1 MTAGT
6 VASVAMESTWRPPAG
21 GSLVLL
27 NSIGSDERAWRWLGI
42 EGAVPVAYPGHGGRP
57 RWPGW
62 RHEDIADE
70 VAATADGPLD
80 LLGVALGGLIAL
92 QVLARHPGRVR
103 SAIIA
108 SGGSVRGA
116 AEPGS
121 AEPGSAEPGAAEPGT
136 AADGV
141 AARLAAVRKAAAD
154 RGERALRSGL
164 AAVADETI
172 ERWFTPFAVRTGH
185 PGVEY
190 ARATLTAMDPAAWN
204 DAWLS
209 VAGASLISAQD
220 AAAIGVPVTLVGGMH
235 DRSSGLAGLT
245 GLHWLIRRSRL
256 EILPAPHMV
265 HLEQP
270 ENLRTSIERHFA
282 WMGTGN
288 RVERP
293 ISSPG
298 WPNRGVTDGGRS

>member
-1 MTAGT
+1 MG
-6 VASVAMESTWRPPAG
+6 STWRPPAG

-27 NSIGSDERAWRWLGI
+27 NSIGSDEHAWQWLGI
-42 EGAVPVAYPGHGGRP
+42 EGAVPVTYPGHGSRP
-57 RWPGW
+57 RRPGW

-70 VAATADGPLD
+70 VAAAVDGPLD

-92 QVLARHPGRVR
+92 QVLVQHPGRVR
-103 SAIIA
+103 SAIVA
-108 SGGSVRGA
+108 SGGSVRSAADGA
-116 AEPGS
+116 AE
-121 AEPGSAEPGAAEPGT
+121 
-136 AADGV
+136 
-141 AARLAAVRKAAAD
+141 RLAAVRKAAAD
-154 RGERALRSGL
+154 RGERALRVGM

-172 ERWFTPFAVRTGH
+172 ERWFTPFAVRTRH
-185 PGVEY
+185 PGAEY
-190 ARATLTAMDPAAWN
+190 ARKTLTAMAPEAWN

-209 VAGASLISAQD
+209 LANVSLISPQD

-245 GLHWLIRRSRL
+245 GLHRLVARSRL
-256 EILPAPHMV
+256 EILPAPHMI

-282 WMGTGN
+282 WMRTGN

-298 WPNRGVTDGGRS
+298 WPDRGVTEGRQA

>member
-1 MTAGT
+1 MTPWT
-6 VASVAMESTWRPPAG
+6 VASVAMESTWRPPPG

-27 NSIGSDERAWRWLGI
+27 NSIGSDERAWQWLGI
-42 EGAVPVAYPGHGGRP
+42 EGAVPVTYPGHGSRP

-70 VAATADGPLD
+70 VAATVDGPLD

-103 SAIIA
+103 SAIVA
-108 SGGSVRGA
+108 SGGSVR
-116 AEPGS
+116 S
-121 AEPGSAEPGAAEPGT
+121 AAEPGT
-136 AADGV
+136 AANGTAADSA
-141 AARLAAVRKAAAD
+141 AARVAAVRKAAAD
-154 RGERALRSGL
+154 RGERALRSGM

-172 ERWFTPFAVRTGH
+172 ERWFTPFAVRTRH

-190 ARATLTAMDPAAWN
+190 ARKTLTAMTPEAWS

-209 VAGASLISAQD
+209 VADASLISAQD
-220 AAAIGVPVTLVGGMH
+220 AAAIGVPVTLIGGMH

-245 GLHWLIRRSRL
+245 GLHRLIPRSRL
-256 EILPAPHMV
+256 EILPAPHMI

-270 ENLRTSIERHFA
+270 DNLRTSIERHFA
-282 WMGTGN
+282 WMRTGN
-288 RVERP
+288 RVECP

-298 WPNRGVTDGGRS
+298 CPGRGVTDGGRS

>member
-1 MTAGT
+1 MRPVTSA
-6 VASVAMESTWRPPAG
+6 AVAMGSTWRPPAG

-27 NSIGSDERAWRWLGI
+27 NSIGSDDHAWRWLGI
-42 EGAVPVAYPGHGGRP
+42 ADAVPVTYPGHGGRP

-70 VAATADGPLD
+70 VAATVDGPLD

-92 QVLARHPGRVR
+92 QVLVRHPGRVR

-108 SGGSVRGA
+108 SGGSAR
-116 AEPGS
+116 S
-121 AEPGSAEPGAAEPGT
+121 AAEPGAAKPGT
-136 AADGV
+136 TD
-141 AARLAAVRKAAAD
+141 RLAAVRKAAAD
-154 RGERALRSGL
+154 RGERALRAGM

-172 ERWFTPFAVRTGH
+172 ERWFTPFAIRTRH
-185 PGVEY
+185 PGAEY
-190 ARATLTAMDPAAWN
+190 ARKTLTAMAPEAWN

-209 VAGASLISAQD
+209 LASASLISAQD
-220 AAAIGVPVTLVGGMH
+220 AAAIGVPVTLVAGMH
-235 DRSSGLAGLT
+235 DRSSGLAGLF
-245 GLHWLIRRSRL
+245 GLHRLIPRSRL
-256 EILPAPHMV
+256 EILPAPHMI

-282 WMGTGN
+282 WMRTGN

-298 WPNRGVTDGGRS
+298 WPDRGVTDGQQP